1 MKFNPY
7 IHGLRGLAVL
17 LVFVYHVYIVA
28 TLTHTL
34 PDGWDR
40 WRGPFLGTRYGLE
53 LFFMISGYLITETL
67 LRKKDLASFAVD
79 RALRIYPAFVGVLVP
94 LTVLGILLRNEMF
107 ATTEPW
113 TWPLHLISNLL
124 FLPGVFALPIV
135 LPVAWSLSFEVA
147 FYVVAALSYALKQ
160 RGYAAT
166 AALACGII
174 GLLLF
179 TRSVSALYFGAG
191 ALVYL
196 YRDGL
201 LPPLLRRVPTILSF
215 LAMFALW
222 HIVYIDYYHGQA
234 LLNTYYAATIGAAFV
249 AGVVFFDGVV
259 RGDGVF
265 SRFMRWR
272 FLQFSATVSY
282 SFYLWHVV
290 LMFPGRHLLIPKLL
304 PLVGPGLALLIFAV
318 VSLVLTFAVAYVSYE
333 LLEVRLR
340 KWLMR
345 RIGLGSHPAS
355 VITSAA

>member
-1 MKFNPY
+1 
-7 IHGLRGLAVL
+7 
-17 LVFVYHVYIVA
+17 
-28 TLTHTL
+28 HTL
-34 PDGWDR
+34 PDGWER
-40 WRGPFLGTRYGLE
+40 WHDLFQGTRYGLE

-67 LRKKDLASFAVD
+67 LRKKDIASFAVD
-79 RALRIYPAFVGVLVP
+79 RALRLYPAFIGVLLP

-113 TWPLHLISNLL
+113 TWPLHLLSNLL

-147 FYVVAALSYALKQ
+147 FYAVAALSFVLRQ
-160 RGYAAT
+160 RGLAAA

-174 GLLLF
+174 GVLLF

-196 YRDGL
+196 NRDGL
-201 LPPLLRRVPTILSF
+201 LPAPLRRVPTVLSF
-215 LAMFALW
+215 FAMFALW
-222 HIVYIDYYHGQA
+222 HVVYIDYYHGQA
-234 LLNTYYAATIGAAFV
+234 QLNTYYATMISLALI
-249 AGVVFFDGVV
+249 AGLVFFDGVV
-259 RGDGVF
+259 RGQGLF

-304 PLVGPGLALLIFAV
+304 PLVGPGVALLIFTI
-318 VSLVLTFAVAYVSYE
+318 VSLALTFAVAYASYE

-355 VITSAA
+355 AITSAA